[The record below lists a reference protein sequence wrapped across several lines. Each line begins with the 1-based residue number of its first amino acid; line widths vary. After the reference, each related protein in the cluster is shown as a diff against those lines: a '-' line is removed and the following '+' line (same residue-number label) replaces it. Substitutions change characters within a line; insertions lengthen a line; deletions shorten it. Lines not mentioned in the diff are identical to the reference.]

1 VTLVKLTRKALRIGS
16 LVAVTALAIGL
27 MGLVSTGSLNLS
39 NSEKT
44 DGQAEG
50 LLAVQP
56 VVVEVMEIKEERAE
70 ILDLYSGMIRPWERY
85 TLGFETAGRIE
96 SLGAN
101 LSGLPLDDGDS
112 VTKGQLLARLDD
124 RVLRARESETAARL
138 EQATSDFD
146 RVKKVESQKIGA
158 ISDADVQQRLTA
170 LATAKA
176 AHEMAVKNLEDAQLV
191 APVDAVVSKRLVNPG
206 ESVAANVPTF
216 ELIEVD
222 RVLLV
227 LGVPESDI
235 PDIQTRM
242 RQVQRNRSLPDKT
255 GIDEEDLEFE
265 ARVELIGRN
274 RFGKEVVLAGTVY
287 RISETADDRTG
298 LFEVEV
304 ELSNKDRKLR
314 PGMIARV
321 DLVVN
326 RVDGRSIPTSS
337 MITPSES
344 EARQASGA
352 MEEFVFTFEPLSAAE
367 SVDDRPTE
375 SMQGRAHRV
384 ELNQWVEQ
392 RENVVVTQA
401 TAPIHWLIWRG
412 QHRLTDGQ
420 LVERIPLKQPPSED

>member
-39 NSEKT
+39 DSEKT

-265 ARVELIGRN
+265 ARVTLIGRN
-274 RFGKEVVLAGTVY
+274 RFGKEVELAGTVY

-304 ELSNKDRKLR
+304 
-314 PGMIARV
+314 
-321 DLVVN
+321 
-326 RVDGRSIPTSS
+326 
-337 MITPSES
+337 
-344 EARQASGA
+344 
-352 MEEFVFTFEPLSAAE
+352 
-367 SVDDRPTE
+367 
-375 SMQGRAHRV
+375 
-384 ELNQWVEQ
+384 
-392 RENVVVTQA
+392 
-401 TAPIHWLIWRG
+401 
-412 QHRLTDGQ
+412 
-420 LVERIPLKQPPSED
+420 

>member
-1 VTLVKLTRKALRIGS
+1 MTLVKLTRKALRIGS
-16 LVAVTALAIGL
+16 LLAVTALAVGL
-27 MGLVSTGSLNLS
+27 MGLVGTGSLNLS
-39 NSEKT
+39 NSETT

-50 LLAVQP
+50 LLTTQP

-70 ILDLYSGMIRPWERY
+70 ILDLYSGMIHPWERY

-146 RVKKVESQKIGA
+146 RVKKVESQEIGA

-170 LATAKA
+170 LAIAKA

-206 ESVAANVPTF
+206 ESVAAHVPAF

-242 RQVQRNRSLPDKT
+242 RQVQQNRSLPDKT

-265 ARVELIGRN
+265 ARVTLIGRN
-274 RFGKEVVLAGTVY
+274 RFGKEVELAGTVY

-321 DLVVN
+321 NLVVS
-326 RVDGRSIPTSS
+326 RVDGWSIPTSS
-337 MITPSES
+337 MITPSAS
-344 EARQASGA
+344 EVRQASGS

-367 SVDDRPTE
+367 SVDDRPTK

-401 TAPIHWLIWRG
+401 TVPIHWLISRG

-420 LVERIPLKQPPSED
+420 LVERIPLEQQPSED

>member
-1 VTLVKLTRKALRIGS
+1 MTLVKLTRKALRIGS

-265 ARVELIGRN
+265 ARVTLIGRN
-274 RFGKEVVLAGTVY
+274 RFGKEVELAGTVY

-321 DLVVN
+321 NLVVS

-375 SMQGRAHRV
+375 EMRGRAHRV
-384 ELNQWVEQ
+384 ELKQWVEQ

-420 LVERIPLKQPPSED
+420 LVERIPLEQPPSED

>member
-1 VTLVKLTRKALRIGS
+1 MTLVKLTRKALRIGS
-16 LVAVTALAIGL
+16 LLAVTALAVGL
-27 MGLVSTGSLNLS
+27 MGLVGTGSLNLS
-39 NSEKT
+39 NSETT

-50 LLAVQP
+50 LLATRP

-70 ILDLYSGMIRPWERY
+70 ILDLYSGMIHPWERY

-124 RVLRARESETAARL
+124 RVLRARESEMAARL

-191 APVDAVVSKRLVNPG
+191 APVDAVVSRRLVNSG
-206 ESVAANVPTF
+206 ESVAAHVPAF

-265 ARVELIGRN
+265 ARVTLIGRN
-274 RFGKEVVLAGTVY
+274 RFGKEVELAGTVY

-321 DLVVN
+321 NLVVS

-375 SMQGRAHRV
+375 KMRGRAHRV
-384 ELNQWVEQ
+384 ELKQWVEQ

-420 LVERIPLKQPPSED
+420 LVERIPLEQPPSED